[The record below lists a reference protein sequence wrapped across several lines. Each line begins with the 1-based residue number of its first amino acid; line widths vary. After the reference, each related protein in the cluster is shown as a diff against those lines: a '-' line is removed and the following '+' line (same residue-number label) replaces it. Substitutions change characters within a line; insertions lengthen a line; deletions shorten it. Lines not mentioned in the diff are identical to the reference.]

1 MKFIDLGFSNMIL
14 DERIVAIIS
23 PDSAPAKRIVSEAK
37 DTSRVIDCTGGRRTK
52 SIIVTDSDHVVLSS
66 LAPETL
72 SEKLNNMTDN
82 GGKKW
87 EKEFYS

>member
-1 MKFIDLGFSNMIL
+1 MRFIDLGFSNMIL

-37 DTSRVIDCTGGRRTK
+37 DSSRIIDCTGGRRTK

-66 LAPETL
+66 LTPETL
-72 SEKLNNMTDN
+72 SEKLNSKDN
-82 GGKKW
+82 GGAK
-87 EKEFYS
+87 

>member
-1 MKFIDLGFSNMIL
+1 MKFVNLGFNNMIL

-37 DTSRVIDCTGGRRTK
+37 DSSRIIDCTGGRRTK

-66 LAPETL
+66 LTPEL
-72 SEKLNNMTDN
+72 IAERLNGNNESN
-82 GGKKW
+82 GGSK
-87 EKEFYS
+87 